1 MSETNKIIEEIK
13 QIKEQY
19 QAEVGSE
26 RKAWPNAIKDRVS
39 KLYALGMN
47 GKAISVAIDIS
58 YYSVLEWR
66 PEGLPDSRGRK
77 AASHF
82 HSLPVVKKT
91 KIGTVTIPTLSPDH
105 KVEMVT
111 VTTPDGYQICLPEH
125 KAVSFL
131 SQLREM

>member
-13 QIKEQY
+13 HIKEQY

-26 RKAWPNAIKDRVS
+26 RKAWPNAIKDRVN
-39 KLYALGMN
+39 KLYTLGMN
-47 GKAISVAIDIS
+47 GKAISAAIDIS
-58 YYSVLEWR
+58 YYSVLDWR

-77 AASHF
+77 ASQF

-91 KIGTVTIPTLSPDH
+91 KIGTVTIPTLPAGH

-131 SQLREM
+131 SQLRGT